1 MPMHNPYSPN
11 DRDPNDYPERCYM
24 PAPEENEIFFT
35 AINPDNVEEE
45 NRINIVINHE
55 DKTFKVN
62 NLHPPLRSGRM
73 PET

>member
-1 MPMHNPYSPN
+1 
-11 DRDPNDYPERCYM
+11 M